1 MQQMSLIKQRLEA
14 GDRIWFYQD
23 FYGRQWIELRNFWVF
38 WKKKKIKLDPE
49 EVSLVKAMIRSRKA
63 ITS

>member
-49 EVSLVKAMIRSRKA
+49 EVSQVKAMIRSRKA